1 MRALIT
7 GGSGFIGTNLIA
19 DMIERRFDV
28 LNVDWNEP
36 LNKDQKSFW
45 VNCDIMDFDKL
56 QSIFDRYQPE
66 IVVHLA
72 ARTDTD
78 IYDINGDR
86 SEYIQNIDGTA
97 NIIKC
102 IENTASIHRV
112 IITSSMFVCEAG
124 HMPLHDTDYKPF
136 TLYGVSKVLTEKLT
150 RESNMH
156 CTWTIIRPQTIWGPW
171 CVRYRDTMFK
181 VMRKGLYFHPSKPG
195 VRRSLGYVGN
205 VVWQIQQ
212 LLARPAE
219 QVHAKTF
226 YVGDQTV
233 NLLDWVN
240 EVSRQFTG
248 KPARLLPT
256 TVVKAIAVIGD
267 VLKSLRMK
275 FPLTST
281 RFNSMTQDYLTE
293 IEKTYDLLGHP
304 PFQQHEGIRRFI
316 SWYHDESFNISLA
329 SSKNLRV
336 NTAGVT
342 QTQIA

>member
-1 MRALIT
+1 MRVLIT

-19 DMIERRFDV
+19 DMMDKQFDV
-28 LNVDWNEP
+28 LNVDWNAP
-36 LNKDQKSFW
+36 LNKHQKSCW
-45 VNCDIMDFDKL
+45 INCDIMDFDQL
-56 QSIFDRYQPE
+56 QSLFDLYKPE

-78 IYDINGDR
+78 IYDVNGDL
-86 SEYIQNIDGTA
+86 SEYVQNIDGTA
-97 NIIKC
+97 NVIKC
-102 IENTASIHRV
+102 IENTRSVKRV
-112 IITSSMFVCEAG
+112 VITSSMFVCEAG
-124 HMPLHDTDYKPF
+124 YVPRHDTDYKPF

-181 VMRKGLYFHPSKPG
+181 VMRRGLYFHPSKPN
-195 VRRSLGYVGN
+195 VQRSLGYVGN

-212 LLARPAE
+212 VLTMPREQIHAR
-219 QVHAKTF
+219 TL

-240 EVSRQFTG
+240 DVSLQFMG

-256 TVVKAIAVIGD
+256 TLVKGIAMVGD
-267 VLKSLRMK
+267 VLKMLKVK

-281 RFNSMTQDYLTE
+281 RFNSMTQDYVTS
-293 IEKTYDLLGHP
+293 IEKTYELLGQP
-304 PFQQHEGIRRFI
+304 PFGQNEGIRRFI
-316 SWYHDESFNISLA
+316 SWYHGESFNVPLSDVRR
-329 SSKNLRV
+329 LRV
-336 NTAGVT
+336 NISNVT
-342 QTQIA
+342 QTQTV